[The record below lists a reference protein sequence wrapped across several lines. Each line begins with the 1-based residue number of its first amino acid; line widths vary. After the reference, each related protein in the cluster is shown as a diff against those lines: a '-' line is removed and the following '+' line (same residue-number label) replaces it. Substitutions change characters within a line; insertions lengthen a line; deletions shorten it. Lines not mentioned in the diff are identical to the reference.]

1 MEKEKNVKHISKDA
15 RKWFLGYLKKY
26 YFKLGFALLLVTF
39 SAALSFVNPKVL
51 GLIVDEVIGDGV
63 NINTE
68 KLPLYVGIMLGCTLS
83 ASCIRWIR
91 NFIFE
96 TASQDMLFDMRE
108 GVYKNLMQKD
118 FAFYNKNRTG
128 DLMSRQTGDMQAIR
142 HCVAYVIYNMY
153 ECTLLFFAAV
163 IMIFT
168 VNAKMGALM
177 LIPVP
182 FTIICIILQSR
193 AIKPKFAK
201 IRDRFSSLN
210 AFVQENISGNRVV
223 RAFAK
228 EDYEISKFNKEND
241 GYKEA
246 ETDAAT
252 VWVKFM
258 PIFEVISASFSVI
271 LLVVG
276 GYMVINKTVSL
287 GQFIMV
293 NGYLWMLNNPLHM
306 FGWLVNDYYRFIA
319 SVEKIY
325 NTISA
330 KPDIM
335 TPRYP
340 ADVKKIKGNI
350 EFKNVSYTIED
361 EDVLHNVSFR
371 VKAGETIGII
381 GATGAG
387 KSTIMNLICRFYDAT
402 EGEVLVDGVNV
413 KDLNLHTLRDGIGMA
428 MQDVFLFSDT
438 IEGNIAYAKPDCPF
452 EKVKWAAELAE
463 ADGFIMEMS
472 DGYDT
477 IVGERG
483 VGLSGGQ
490 KQRISLARAILKEPS
505 VIILDDTTSAVDME
519 TESHIQVAL
528 NALKNETKF
537 IIAHRISSIIGADQI
552 FVLDG
557 GRIVE
562 SGNHEELLAKEGYY
576 YTVFT
581 HQYGDFNNIRS
592 LYAKDKGVK

>member
-1 MEKEKNVKHISKDA
+1 
-15 RKWFLGYLKKY
+15 
-26 YFKLGFALLLVTF
+26 
-39 SAALSFVNPKVL
+39 
-51 GLIVDEVIGDGV
+51 
-63 NINTE
+63 
-68 KLPLYVGIMLGCTLS
+68 
-83 ASCIRWIR
+83 
-91 NFIFE
+91 
-96 TASQDMLFDMRE
+96 
-108 GVYKNLMQKD
+108 
-118 FAFYNKNRTG
+118 
-128 DLMSRQTGDMQAIR
+128 
-142 HCVAYVIYNMY
+142 
-153 ECTLLFFAAV
+153 
-163 IMIFT
+163 
-168 VNAKMGALM
+168 
-177 LIPVP
+177 
-182 FTIICIILQSR
+182 
-193 AIKPKFAK
+193 
-201 IRDRFSSLN
+201 
-210 AFVQENISGNRVV
+210 
-223 RAFAK
+223 
-228 EDYEISKFNKEND
+228 
-241 GYKEA
+241 
-246 ETDAAT
+246 
-252 VWVKFM
+252 M

-276 GYMVINKTVSL
+276 GYMVINKTMSL

-361 EDVLHNVSFR
+361 EDVLYDVSFK

-387 KSTIMNLICRFYDAT
+387 KSTIMNLICRFFDAT

-463 ADGFIMEMS
+463 ADGFIMEMA

-562 SGNHEELLAKEGYY
+562 SGNHEELLAKKGYY
-576 YTVFT
+576 YTVFN

-592 LYAKDKGVK
+592 LYATDKGVK